1 MASPNRSLHAPG
13 ESQLTLSPGTPTG
26 SALAL
31 YSIGLGFA
39 LESSHFAVCAAS
51 LGSFPGRFVCTG
63 WLGLD
68 GIVGA
73 VVACARVTVRA
84 TVTVRVASSPR
95 AIAIARVV
103 SASAFARDAADRAAR
118 RTARSIARVAFRAPF
133 RSLRSRVVVAR
144 ASGVVRPAEN
154 LPRRPVASD
163 DVASDVAS
171 ARPMLARCARA
182 RTAIERS
189 SAAAVTRARRAATAP
204 SARARAMGRG
214 DDGGTETRASDDGGT
229 ETRAA
234 SVRAGT
240 IARED
245 VVHSRYLTVYDRE
258 IEFADEDGTTR
269 SFAYDVV
276 GHPRSE
282 FRFVCVAP
290 FHSRERT
297 VSGEPEFTIIR
308 EYAQGSNSEC
318 VVLPSGC
325 FEPGK
330 HESLDEVAREELQQE
345 SRLRGGTLM
354 SLLDDDNPG
363 LLETKWCRNRCF
375 PFLNIDGE
383 ECNEGERDAEEFNM
397 THERV
402 TARELKRLMYGG
414 VMMMPSVVTAQLAI
428 DKLMTTGHLN
438 LDDIV

>member
-133 RSLRSRVVVAR
+133 RSLRSRASSSR

-171 ARPMLARCARA
+171 AKPMLARCARA

>member
-1 MASPNRSLHAPG
+1 
-13 ESQLTLSPGTPTG
+13 
-26 SALAL
+26 
-31 YSIGLGFA
+31 
-39 LESSHFAVCAAS
+39 
-51 LGSFPGRFVCTG
+51 
-63 WLGLD
+63 
-68 GIVGA
+68 
-73 VVACARVTVRA
+73 
-84 TVTVRVASSPR
+84 
-95 AIAIARVV
+95 
-103 SASAFARDAADRAAR
+103 
-118 RTARSIARVAFRAPF
+118 
-133 RSLRSRVVVAR
+133 
-144 ASGVVRPAEN
+144 
-154 LPRRPVASD
+154 
-163 DVASDVAS
+163 
-171 ARPMLARCARA
+171 
-182 RTAIERS
+182 
-189 SAAAVTRARRAATAP
+189 
-204 SARARAMGRG
+204 MGRG
-214 DDGGTETRASDDGGT
+214 DDGGTATRASDDGGT

-234 SVRAGT
+234 SVRAGP

>member
-229 ETRAA
+229 GTRAA